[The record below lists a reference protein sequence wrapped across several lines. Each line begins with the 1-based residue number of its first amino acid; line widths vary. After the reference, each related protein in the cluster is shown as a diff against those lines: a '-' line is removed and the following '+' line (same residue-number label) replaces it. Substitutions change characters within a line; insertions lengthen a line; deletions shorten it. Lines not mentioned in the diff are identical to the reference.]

1 MFNKSETDERN
12 YLEKIKTNLY
22 SALNQIDKNVKK
34 QSDDLEEQ
42 KRYLYENK
50 TDMDH
55 AEKVAVH
62 QSVHSA
68 ALTGEAALERKKRL
82 QKLMLS
88 PYFGRFDF
96 REAPDK
102 KPVAIYV
109 GVHAYYDE
117 NDKNKVI
124 LIFLLISF
132 QLIPF

>member
-1 MFNKSETDERN
+1 MFNKSENDERN
-12 YLEKIKTNLY
+12 YLETIKSKLS
-22 SALNQIDKNVKK
+22 SALDQIDEQVKK

-82 QKLMLS
+82 QKLILS

-96 REAPDK
+96 REKNGDD
-102 KPVAIYV
+102 PVPVYV

-117 NDKNKVI
+117 NEKNNDHH
-124 LIFLLISF
+124 
-132 QLIPF
+132 